1 MPVRYVLRWSM
12 GAALLWVAAG
22 AVDRTTELEVFS
34 DGGRLQVEVAGT
46 ELAAP
51 AILRSIETIE
61 IRAMDSID
69 PPGGRRFV
77 VRKDQRELLRETLP
91 RRFRFPHGG
100 ITPLGDWEL
109 DEGAARGTVWR
120 RRLVQRGPFTVEASL
135 RGRTLHDLD
144 LVLRGD
150 STFSVA
156 FRRGLINNDL
166 FIRDGVGTTLAATSI
181 DPTPAADAGAAL
193 ATLLRAAAV
202 AALLI
207 GGFGLIA
214 AFSTTRPARVADL
227 SRPVVVAVVMLLAI
241 SATALS
247 GWVAGSVL
255 EGLPHVPDSVTYLLQ
270 SGWLLDGGLWSEV
283 SAIQD
288 YLQVPFTYVESSRWL
303 AHYPPGWPLILAA
316 GLALGIPWMV
326 APCLGGIFIVLLY
339 LVGRELGGPLL
350 GIAAATLGLL
360 SPMARLM
367 FGSMLAHGASAT
379 LLLASLW
386 FLLVAQR
393 RRHWAAAAASGIA
406 LGGVFGMRPL
416 TAAAAALPLGVY
428 FLHEVCR
435 SLDRSRST
443 RLIGAALGGGL
454 LAAVPTL
461 AANCLITG
469 SAFSFPYSLVQDSM
483 YRLDSLPF
491 GIRNLD
497 ALLASTCSALFGW
510 GWDRVHG
517 LFPLALALAFAAVPF
532 LVRRT
537 RPTDW
542 LLAAIVGI
550 VVLAH
555 LGLRANGLHGF
566 GPRYYFEIFACL
578 FLLTAR
584 GFQELSRIGARKEGA
599 PGRIPAMAAL
609 TLFFMLNLAAAA
621 ALPYRLSLYHG
632 YNGVDGALE
641 RQIEASGL
649 QPAVILLP
657 RGDWRGWAM
666 AARLMASPF
675 EDDLLFAAADPDDP
689 ALRRLAGGRRLYIWQ
704 DERLVQ
710 VDAR

>member
-1 MPVRYVLRWSM
+1 M
-12 GAALLWVAAG
+12 GAALLWMAAG
-22 AVDRTTELEVFS
+22 AVDRTTELNVFF

-46 ELAAP
+46 ELTAP
-51 AILRSIETIE
+51 ASLRSIETIE

-69 PPGGRRFV
+69 PPGGRRLV
-77 VRKDQRELLRETLP
+77 VRQDERVLLRGTLP
-91 RRFRFPHGG
+91 HRFRFPPGG

-120 RRLVQRGPFTVEASL
+120 RKLTLRGPFELDAIF

-144 LVLRGD
+144 LILQGGD
-150 STFSVA
+150 TFSVA
-156 FRRGLINNDL
+156 LRRGLINNDL
-166 FIRDGVGTTLAATSI
+166 FIRDGMGATLAATSI

-193 ATLLRAAAV
+193 ATMLRATAV

-214 AFSTTRPARVADL
+214 AFSVPRPAPGAVM
-227 SRPVVVAVVMLLAI
+227 SRSVVVAVVMLLAI

-247 GWVAGSVL
+247 GWVAGGVL

-270 SGWLLDGGLWSEV
+270 AGWLVDGRLSSEV

-288 YLQVPFTYVESSRWL
+288 FLQVPFTYVESSRWL

-316 GLALGIPWMV
+316 GLALGTPWMV
-326 APCLGGIFIVLLY
+326 APCLGGVFIVLLY
-339 LVGRELGGPLL
+339 LVGRELDGPLL
-350 GIAAATLGLL
+350 GVAAAILGLI

-367 FGSMLAHGASAT
+367 FGSMLAHPASAT

-386 FLLVAQR
+386 FLLVAR
-393 RRHWAAAAASGIA
+393 RHGHWAAAAASGIA

-416 TAAAAALPLGVY
+416 TAAAAALPLSVF
-428 FLHEVCR
+428 FLHQVYR
-435 SLDRSRST
+435 SSDRNQST
-443 RLIGAALGGGL
+443 RLIRAALGGGL
-454 LAAVPTL
+454 LAAAPTF
-461 AANCLITG
+461 AANFLITG
-469 SAFSFPYSLVQDSM
+469 SAFTFPYSLAQQPM
-483 YRLDSLPF
+483 YRLANLPF

-510 GWDRVHG
+510 GWDRFHG

-532 LVRRT
+532 LVRRA

-542 LLAAIVGI
+542 LLAAMVGA

-555 LGLRANGLHGF
+555 LGVRANGLHGF

-578 FLLTAR
+578 FLLSAR
-584 GFQELSRIGARKEGA
+584 GFQELSRIGAGKGGA
-599 PGRIPAMAAL
+599 PNRIPAIAAL
-609 TLFFMLNLAAAA
+609 TLFLVLNLAAAA
-621 ALPYRLSLYHG
+621 VLPYRLSLYHG
-632 YNGVDGALE
+632 YNGVDGSLE

-649 QPAVILLP
+649 ERAVILLP
-657 RGDWRGWAM
+657 RGVWRGWAT
-666 AARLMASPF
+666 AARLMAPPSK
-675 EDDLLFAAADPDDP
+675 DDLLFAAAESDDP
-689 ALRRLAGGRRLYIWQ
+689 ALRRLAADREIYVWQ
-704 DERLVQ
+704 DGRLVQ
-710 VDAR
+710 AEAH

>member
-1 MPVRYVLRWSM
+1 MLAWSV
-12 GAALLWVAAG
+12 GATLLWVVAG
-22 AVDRTTELEVFS
+22 AIDRTTDLEVFA

-46 ELAAP
+46 ELSAP
-51 AILRSIETIE
+51 AVLQSIETIE

-69 PPGGRRFV
+69 PPGGRRLV
-77 VRKDQRELLRETLP
+77 IREEQRELLREILP
-91 RRFRFPHGG
+91 RRFRFPPGG

-109 DEGAARGTVWR
+109 DEGAGRGTVWR
-120 RRLVQRGPFTVEASL
+120 RRLVQRGPFTVQATL
-135 RGRTLHDLD
+135 RGRFLHDLD
-144 LVLRGD
+144 LVLQGD
-150 STFSVA
+150 RTFSVA

-166 FIRDGVGTTLAATSI
+166 FIRDGMGITLAASSI
-181 DPTPAADAGAAL
+181 DPTPAADAGATL
-193 ATLLRAAAV
+193 ATLLRTTAV

-207 GGFGLIA
+207 GVFGLIA
-214 AFSTTRPARVADL
+214 AFSAPRPARVVTI
-227 SRPVVVAVVMLLAI
+227 SRPVAAAVVLLLAT
-241 SATALS
+241 SAIALS
-247 GWVAGSVL
+247 GWVAGGVL

-270 SGWLLDGGLWSEV
+270 AGWLTDGGLWSEA

-288 YLQVPFTYVESSRWL
+288 YLKVPFTYRESGRWL

-316 GLALGIPWMV
+316 GLALGIPWLV
-326 APCLGGIFIVLLY
+326 APFLGGIFIALLY
-339 LVGRELGGPLL
+339 LTGRELDGPLL

-386 FLLVAQR
+386 LLLVAQR
-393 RRHWAAAAASGIA
+393 RGHWVAAAASGIA

-416 TAAAAALPLGVY
+416 TAAAAAVPLGVF
-428 FLHEVCR
+428 FLHEVRR
-435 SLDRSRST
+435 SSDRGRSI
-443 RLIGAALGGGL
+443 RLIGAALAGGL
-454 LAAVPTL
+454 LAAAPTL
-461 AANCLITG
+461 AANYLITG
-469 SAFSFPYSLVQDSM
+469 GAFTFPYSLAQQSM
-483 YRLDSLPF
+483 YRLDNLPF

-510 GWDRVHG
+510 GWDLVHG

-532 LVRRT
+532 LRRRT

-542 LLAAIVGI
+542 LLAAMVG
-550 VVLAH
+550 VVALAH

-584 GFQELSRIGARKEGA
+584 GFQELSRMGAAKAG
-599 PGRIPAMAAL
+599 GSNRIPALAAL
-609 TLFFMLNLAAAA
+609 ALFFALNLAAAA
-621 ALPYRLSLYHG
+621 VLPHRLSLYQG
-632 YNGVDGALE
+632 YNGVDGSLQ
-641 RQIEASGL
+641 RQIEAAEL
-649 QPAVILLP
+649 RRAVILLP

-666 AARLMASPF
+666 AARLMKPSS
-675 EDDLLFAAADPDDP
+675 EDDLLFAAADPDGS
-689 ALRRLAGGRRLYIWQ
+689 AVAELADGRELYVWR
-704 DERLVQ
+704 DGRLVQ